1 MTHFV
6 NGEWT
11 SKENANVS
19 VFDLTFSR
27 GYGLFDFLRT
37 YKRKPFMLEEHLD
50 RFFQGA
56 SDLELT
62 SNLNR
67 EQITELIHE
76 GIRRNDYE
84 DLYIKLYLTGGIS
97 EDAMTPGISSFILLF
112 LPSKTYPEE
121 FYSDGIKL
129 ISVEYE
135 RYIPEV
141 KSLNY
146 MAAVVYHRKAK
157 KVGAQEVIYFGR
169 DGNLLEGS
177 TVNFFAVKDG
187 KLYTPSDKIL
197 YGITRKFI
205 LGLCK
210 DHHVEVVLADINK
223 KDLGHFDEAFIA
235 STTREICPVVR
246 VDDQQISNGKV
257 GPLTVK
263 LMALFK
269 EKVAL
274 L

>member
-177 TVNFFAVKDG
+177 TVSFFAVKDG